1 MKKVKSLFIIGFLL
15 LVVLPVRP
23 VRGLEAAEPGSLE
36 TAIAWGLEHSP
47 SLLKLREEVEQ
58 LQRELSIIEAGL
70 RWQLSLDGGL
80 DLTGSEGT
88 AGSAPGR
95 TGTEQV
101 RAGITGRKVFRSG
114 LALEPELTLKKEI
127 DTAAE
132 PEIGFTISLNQRLYP
147 WVPTTEEQRYLRTLN
162 SLQKAEANL
171 TWQATRMKIEWL
183 EGYLNLLRLAEQ
195 LAIAETEYNLA
206 ADELRFTRERAGI
219 GEAGPAQLLA
229 AEIALKQ
236 AEYKRKQ
243 TANRFNEAER
253 QWRLALGLPA
263 DYQIELAEDNRY
275 LQQLRAEVQ
284 AQPVTTQDHGAY
296 LAQLEAGHYQLIV
309 QRLDRAQLEKDWLWK
324 QAEYRPQVSSG
335 GTYDPS
341 DQSWTFNLKL
351 NYRLWDGGI
360 RRLEREKYEAQL
372 AAAEREEQNL
382 RAQLDAELRSLLS
395 EVALAEL
402 LVEERE
408 LALAKA
414 RLETEAYRQQ
424 REAGYLTEKD
434 WTLKLLEEK
443 NAELGYKTAVDQV
456 FLGKLRLFH
465 LVGMF

>member
-1 MKKVKSLFIIGFLL
+1 M
-15 LVVLPVRP
+15 
-23 VRGLEAAEPGSLE
+23 
-36 TAIAWGLEHSP
+36 
-47 SLLKLREEVEQ
+47 
-58 LQRELSIIEAGL
+58 
-70 RWQLSLDGGL
+70 
-80 DLTGSEGT
+80 
-88 AGSAPGR
+88 
-95 TGTEQV
+95 
-101 RAGITGRKVFRSG
+101 
-114 LALEPELTLKKEI
+114 
-127 DTAAE
+127 
-132 PEIGFTISLNQRLYP
+132 
-147 WVPTTEEQRYLRTLN
+147 
-162 SLQKAEANL
+162 
-171 TWQATRMKIEWL
+171 
-183 EGYLNLLRLAEQ
+183 
-195 LAIAETEYNLA
+195 
-206 ADELRFTRERAGI
+206 
-219 GEAGPAQLLA
+219 
-229 AEIALKQ
+229 KQ

-414 RLETEAYRQQ
+414 RLKR
-424 REAGYLTEKD
+424 RLTGSNGGRLFDRKGLD
-434 WTLKLLEEK
+434 LKLLEEK

>member
-1 MKKVKSLFIIGFLL
+1 M
-15 LVVLPVRP
+15 
-23 VRGLEAAEPGSLE
+23 
-36 TAIAWGLEHSP
+36 
-47 SLLKLREEVEQ
+47 
-58 LQRELSIIEAGL
+58 
-70 RWQLSLDGGL
+70 
-80 DLTGSEGT
+80 
-88 AGSAPGR
+88 
-95 TGTEQV
+95 
-101 RAGITGRKVFRSG
+101 
-114 LALEPELTLKKEI
+114 TLKKEI

-195 LAIAETEYNLA
+195 LAIAETEYNLPQMNCGSPGSA
-206 ADELRFTRERAGI
+206 RGSGSRT
-219 GEAGPAQLLA
+219 GPAARRRNRIETGGIQ
-229 AEIALKQ
+229 
-236 AEYKRKQ
+236 RKQ

-335 GTYDPS
+335 TYDPS

-414 RLETEAYRQQ
+414 RLKR
-424 REAGYLTEKD
+424 RLTGSNGGRLFDRKGLD
-434 WTLKLLEEK
+434 L
-443 NAELGYKTAVDQV
+443 KTAGREERGTWV
-456 FLGKLRLFH
+456 
-465 LVGMF
+465 